1 MVDHLLVAAL
11 SKEDS
16 MSLAESETYIS
27 IRCKLG
33 NNAVWE
39 HLLSNPTHA
48 AHVQELEI
56 QREDL
61 SRRGVMD
68 EEEHFLRTRR
78 KLVQGIATP
87 DRFTREEV
95 VHSELLL
102 MQAVRLMI
110 NLESFTWD
118 RWVPEINHGE
128 EIQTTERQRYYET
141 YREDI
146 WTALRGNANLRKLT
160 VVDLGRAILRPTNIP
175 VDVRSIFSSTV
186 SAEVHSYFLAD
197 LFSDIHVK
205 KSHTSRLENVL
216 LTRR

>member
-1 MVDHLLVAAL
+1 MVDHLLVVAL

-16 MSLAESETYIS
+16 LSLAEPETYIS
-27 IRCKLG
+27 VRCKLG
-33 NNAVWE
+33 NNAVWK
-39 HLLSNPTHA
+39 HLLSNPTYA
-48 AHVQELEI
+48 VHVRELEI
-56 QREDL
+56 QREDI
-61 SRRGVMD
+61 SRRGIMD
-68 EEEHFLRTRR
+68 EEEHFLRKRR
-78 KLVQGIATP
+78 NPVQGIATP

-102 MQAVRLMI
+102 MQAIRLMV

-128 EIQTTERQRYYET
+128 EKQTTERQLYYET

-146 WTALRGNANLRKLT
+146 WTALRGNAKLTKLT
-160 VVDLGRAILRPTNIP
+160 VVDLGRAVLRPTDIP

-186 SAEVHSYFLAD
+186 STDVHLYSLAD
-197 LFSDIHVK
+197 PFLDIHFE
-205 KSHTSRLENVL
+205 KSHISRLENVL